1 MDITKFLSDVV
12 ELNAESHQPFK
23 ISLPVPSA
31 EITLH
36 RITSTQR
43 WINFD
48 NTSCLLYPKGAHSIL
63 KKIINYSGVDYT
75 ESELPLNVEQV
86 IPIVEPLYG
95 FFGGY
100 FSSVGFETKKLSED
114 DLLSWFDEI
123 AGQII
128 HSKVQLDPHMITLPN
143 RLVVAYKDYDFDINK
158 VQVLDTNRH
167 GISFFIS
174 EKFKHFNSD
183 IKNRL
188 WETQISPELSSPY
201 SMIISSTFLKWQRNN
216 RFKNHNPTLIEIFAN
231 EYKLYDYF
239 RIKYATDYENRKGG

>member
-1 MDITKFLSDVV
+1 MDITKFLIDVV
-12 ELNAESHQPFK
+12 DLKAEAHQLFK
-23 ISLPVPSA
+23 ISLPVESA

-36 RITSTQR
+36 RMTSTQR

-48 NTSCLLYPKGAHSIL
+48 NTSCLLYPKGAHNIIE
-63 KKIINYSGVDYT
+63 KIIHYSEVDYT
-75 ESELPLNVEQV
+75 ESDLPLNNNQI

-100 FSSVGFETKKLSED
+100 FSSVGYDNKRLKED
-114 DLLSWFDEI
+114 DLFNWFDEI

-128 HSKVQLDPHMITLPN
+128 HGKVQLDPHMITLPN
-143 RLVVAYKDYDFDINK
+143 RLAVAYKDYDFDIDK

-167 GISFFIS
+167 GISYFIS
-174 EKFKHFNSD
+174 EKFKHLNPG

-188 WETQISPELSSPY
+188 WETQISSELSSPY

-216 RFKNHNPTLIEIFAN
+216 KFKNHNPTLIEIFAN